1 MTNNNQQNCNHQ
13 ECASARDL
21 GNTIIAAIMSS
32 NAKPEDIFA
41 VLTIIL
47 GSFVAFM
54 ANPDKQQEC
63 LALTHVT
70 IDSAFADAVNSQH
83 NGSSL
88 SQMVPGNKIPA

>member
-1 MTNNNQQNCNHQ
+1 MNNTNHEVCNHQ
-13 ECASARDL
+13 ECIEARNL
-21 GNTIIAAIMSS
+21 GNTIAAAILSS

-41 VLTIIL
+41 VLTLIV